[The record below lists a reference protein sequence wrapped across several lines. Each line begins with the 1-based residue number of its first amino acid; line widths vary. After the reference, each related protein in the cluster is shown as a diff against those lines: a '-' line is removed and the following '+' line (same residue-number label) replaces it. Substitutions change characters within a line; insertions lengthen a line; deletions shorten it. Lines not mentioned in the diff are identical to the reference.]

1 MQAAWT
7 AAALGRA
14 KKMTPLKDLLSTPEV
29 KRKATKTTWESMY
42 AAAASWSAAV
52 GEIRTGE
59 TAS

>member
-7 AAALGRA
+7 MAALGRA

-29 KRKATKTTWESMY
+29 KPKAKKTSWQTMY
-42 AAAASWSAAV
+42 AAAAGWTAAV
-52 GEIRTGE
+52 GEIRTEG

>member
-14 KKMTPLKDLLSTPEV
+14 KKMTPLKDLLSTPAV
-29 KRKATKTTWESMY
+29 KPKAKKTSWQSMY
-42 AAAASWSAAV
+42 AAAATWSASV
-52 GEIRTGE
+52 GEIRTEG